1 MRDFMKKAMRQHKNT
16 LYLPSMWA
24 MMEEIDKILWLW
36 DHFDTLWRNSYPP
49 PAKNQEEL
57 GLILAEIHKTRQNCK
72 TLYRHCELDINS
84 WSALQDLPLEN
95 LVIRQKGNTLDKED
109 SNKQKDTAKERRAK

>member
-1 MRDFMKKAMRQHKNT
+1 MKKAMRQHKNT
-16 LYLPSMWA
+16 IYLPSMWA

-57 GLILAEIHKTRQNCK
+57 SMILAEIHKTRQNCK
-72 TLYRHCELDINS
+72 TLYNQCELDSNS
-84 WSALQDLPLEN
+84 WSALQDLPLET
-95 LVIRQKGNTLDKED
+95 LVIRQKGNTLDKKD
-109 SNKQKDTAKERRAK
+109 SNKQ